1 MPQAL
6 QRQESGLQGADQ
18 VALLRLSYG
27 EDGAPR
33 PALYA
38 SAARWLGYDQYSRV
52 DQMDEEFAL
61 ARDGVD
67 EIKEVAPDC
76 IYSTPAANAAGG
88 TNAVIFKDH
97 QQ

>member
-1 MPQAL
+1 MLKTILPLAI
-6 QRQESGLQGADQ
+6 
-18 VALLRLSYG
+18 
-27 EDGAPR
+27 
-33 PALYA
+33 
-38 SAARWLGYDQYSRV
+38 WLKV
-52 DQMDEEFAL
+52 VKLAL